1 MFHPNSDQLSK
12 MDQEIF
18 ELINKERGRQEN
30 GLELIASEN
39 YASPAVLEA
48 QGSVL
53 TNKYAEG
60 QPRKRYYGG
69 CEFVDDVE
77 EIGSI
82 EMMRNHGGR
91 MNGVSDGGSRLEE
104 ENDVDELILEKG
116 GDHGVDDWFVDGDGY
131 KSREYIVSNLN
142 TEGKQDGST
151 DRRYLES
158 AESTLLDADD
168 LFEMDKL

>member
-1 MFHPNSDQLSK
+1 MK
-12 MDQEIF
+12 EEMIKQETRARVLKL
-18 ELINKERGRQEN
+18 EKETKEHEEKILLKQQME
-30 GLELIASEN
+30 ESMK
-39 YASPAVLEA
+39 
-48 QGSVL
+48 
-53 TNKYAEG
+53 KYNANMKKHKPQIG
-60 QPRKRYYGG
+60 
-69 CEFVDDVE
+69 FVVSVDDVE

-116 GDHGVDDWFVDGDGY
+116 GDHGDDDWFVDGDGY

>member
-1 MFHPNSDQLSK
+1 MK
-12 MDQEIF
+12 EEMIKQETRARVLKL
-18 ELINKERGRQEN
+18 EKEKKEHEEKILLKQQME
-30 GLELIASEN
+30 ESMK
-39 YASPAVLEA
+39 
-48 QGSVL
+48 
-53 TNKYAEG
+53 KYNANMKKHKPQIG
-60 QPRKRYYGG
+60 
-69 CEFVDDVE
+69 FVVSVDDVE

-116 GDHGVDDWFVDGDGY
+116 GDHRDDDWFVDGDGY

-142 TEGKQDGST
+142 TEGKQDDST